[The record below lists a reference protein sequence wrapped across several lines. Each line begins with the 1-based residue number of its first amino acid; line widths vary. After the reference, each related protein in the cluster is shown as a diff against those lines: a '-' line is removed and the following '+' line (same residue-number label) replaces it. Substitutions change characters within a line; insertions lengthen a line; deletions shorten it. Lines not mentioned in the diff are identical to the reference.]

1 MYFCMQTT
9 ENVHCKTVT
18 HIKHF
23 YFHDLRVFTL
33 VQSLAFQYLD
43 YVFYSLSQNIHAEH
57 LDDF

>member
-1 MYFCMQTT
+1 MQTT

-43 YVFYSLSQNIHAEH
+43 YVFYSLSQNIYAEH